1 MYHII
6 RNRLSDLLLSTS
18 DWSGHISSYNEAMIF
33 LGPDLKSTWKM
44 DLGTSWT
51 KQNDTGHST
60 VILATIIDLVIS
72 EVILKILY
80 FPF

>member
-1 MYHII
+1 
-6 RNRLSDLLLSTS
+6 
-18 DWSGHISSYNEAMIF
+18 MIF
-33 LGPDLKSTWKM
+33 SGPDLKSTWKM
-44 DLGTSWT
+44 GLGTSWT

-60 VILATIIDLVIS
+60 IILATIIDLAIS